1 MSAAASVKTASADSP
16 IHEVLAERWSPYA
29 FRDKPVSQDELRSLF
44 EAARWAP
51 SSYNEQP
58 WRYVV
63 ATRGDRAQFERL
75 LSCLVEGNQT
85 WAKHVP
91 VLALG
96 IVSLKFAKNGKDNRA
111 AVHDLGL
118 AAGNLVVEATARGP
132 RVHQMIGI
140 LPDKAR
146 EVFGIPEG
154 YEAWTGIAIGYE
166 GDPAT
171 LPDDLK
177 QRDLTPRQRID
188 AGSAGPEPADN
199 SADPFIA
206 VCAPVRRLRSRFELA
221 LTRLRRRKGPEARLS
236 LGLLV
241 SQLCDLWRRE
251 TGQPV
256 TANPVRLRSY
266 MGRPESA
273 SGCFV
278 CEAVEAL
285 QPTAAWIAEHE
296 AVHMRAAI
304 MTRPPGD
311 RVRAVHSAMRGYVA
325 ADRGDPSVRR
335 RGRPRRNFVNSAGPV
350 CWYDVTK

>member
-1 MSAAASVKTASADSP
+1 LECRSAAGQLDLDPVAFYSADKTAIDVVSETASDIRHTLASVGRTDEANLIGEVCAAADTIVP
-16 IHEVLAERWSPYA
+16 LLWNL
-29 FRDKPVSQDELRSLF
+29 DTTTDGD
-44 EAARWAP
+44 
-51 SSYNEQP
+51 
-58 WRYVV
+58 VV
-63 ATRGDRAQFERL
+63 
-75 LSCLVEGNQT
+75 
-85 WAKHVP
+85 
-91 VLALG
+91 
-96 IVSLKFAKNGKDNRA
+96 
-111 AVHDLGL
+111 
-118 AAGNLVVEATARGP
+118 
-132 RVHQMIGI
+132 
-140 LPDKAR
+140 
-146 EVFGIPEG
+146 
-154 YEAWTGIAIGYE
+154 
-166 GDPAT
+166 
-171 LPDDLK
+171 
-177 QRDLTPRQRID
+177 ID
-188 AGSAGPEPADN
+188 AGSAGPVPADD

-266 MGRPESA
+266 TGRPESA

-285 QPTAAWIAEHE
+285 QPTAAWISEHE
-296 AVHMRAAI
+296 AVGAHMRAAI

-335 RGRPRRNFVNSAGPV
+335 RGRPRRR
-350 CWYDVTK
+350 